1 MITKCKRI
9 KNVGK
14 FYDFSC
20 QANALDWHK
29 NTFLFAPNAYGK
41 STLVNVLRSLR
52 DNDPKLIRSRKTLDK
67 VTAPEAVIVI
77 DGANHVFNDTKWD
90 RPFPNI
96 RIFDVPFI
104 HANILTHEIE
114 HEHKKNIH
122 KIIIGAEGIKLAEQL
137 ANLKNREKERRQQF
151 EALANQFTEARFTHH
166 KLDAFMTIST
176 AEEIAVT
183 TRIQKLEQDIKSKE
197 SEARIR
203 QLSYPNTLTAPD
215 FDPTQPGQ
223 DSPDVIQDEEEMSAP
238 LHYLNELMALVAKKL
253 AAAHETA
260 EKRVLAHIDQNFK
273 NKAQAKEFIRQ
284 GLDLVQADC
293 PFCGQDLKSA
303 ADLLNAYREFFDE
316 AFRTYQ
322 QNLALQAGALARWN
336 LDNDLTA
343 LVSIHNANIAILKQW
358 EPFIGPETLPDVA
371 GSVDAF
377 RPKLTG
383 LKDKVQ
389 AELDKKQK
397 DPNADAD
404 LSQFDALSAELA
416 LLKTAVES
424 YNTAVTAFTEKAKNY
439 VASLPKSDVPSIR
452 VALAKEREIE
462 SRFKPE
468 WKKWATDYP
477 VAKKGTADLLNQK
490 NAKQA
495 ELAAYSKSIFETYQT
510 RINELLLLSL
520 GADFAITGLTGK
532 TDERANEPY
541 ADFGFLILGKKV
553 PLTAHQDDE
562 PCFKNTL
569 SEGDKSTLA
578 FAFFIAAL
586 EKLPELDKQ
595 IVIFDD
601 PLSSLDEN
609 RRLGTVTLL
618 AGLSPRL
625 NQLCVFTHKKDF
637 LRMLFDGIHDK
648 GVLQLKS
655 DKKNGSRIEPFDVE
669 NDRKAEIARLCDDM
683 TRYLNED
690 FGPTPED
697 MQGNIRKVFEI
708 ILKTKYYRAL
718 TAEIKGKNGLGDL
731 IGTLHGKG
739 LISDA
744 TKDQLFRLC
753 RLSDVAH
760 HGSLTKLPEHT
771 LTREEICSAIQE
783 SFSVVE
789 RV

>member
-1 MITKCKRI
+1 MITKIKRVAY
-9 KNVGK
+9 VGK
-14 FYDFSC
+14 FYDYS
-20 QANALDWHK
+20 AKGDGLDWHK

-52 DNDPKLIRSRKTLDK
+52 DNDPKPIRARRTLGK
-67 VTAPEAVIVI
+67 VAAPDAVILI
-77 DGANHVFNDTKWD
+77 DGAPYVFNGTRWD
-90 RPFPNI
+90 RLFPKI
-96 RIFDVPFI
+96 QIFDAPYI
-104 HANILTHEIE
+104 HANILAHEIE
-114 HEHKKNIH
+114 YEHRKNSY
-122 KIIIGAEGIKLAEQL
+122 KIIIGAKGIILAEEL
-137 ANLKNREKERRQQF
+137 ARLKAKEKDKSQEVSNL
-151 EALANQFTEARFTHH
+151 AARFNSAGLILS
-166 KLDAFMTIST
+166 LDAFLAVPD
-176 AEEIAVT
+176 AEEAVVGS
-183 TRIQKLEQDIKSKE
+183 RIQKLEQDRKSKE
-197 SEARIR
+197 SE
-203 QLSYPNTLTAPD
+203 
-215 FDPTQPGQ
+215 GQ
-223 DSPDVIQDEEEMSAP
+223 VRGLGFPQGISAP
-238 LHYLNELMALVAKKL
+238 TYGVLALKSLVAQKL
-253 AAAHETA
+253 AAAHEAA
-260 EKRVLAHIDQNFK
+260 EKRVLAHINRNFK

-303 ADLLNAYREFFDE
+303 ADLLKAYREFFDDV
-316 AFRTYQ
+316 FRKYQ
-322 QNLALQAGALARWN
+322 QNLALQAGTLAKWN

-343 LVSIHNANIAILKQW
+343 LVSAHNANIAILKQW
-358 EPFIGPETLPDVA
+358 EPFIGPETLPDVV

-377 RPKLTG
+377 RPTLTG

-389 AELDKKQK
+389 GELDKKQK
-397 DPNADAD
+397 DPNADAA
-404 LSQFDALSAELA
+404 LLHFDTFVAELA
-416 LLKTAVES
+416 ALKIVVES
-424 YNTAVTAFTEKAKNY
+424 YNAAVAAFTEKAKQY
-439 VASLPKSDVPSIR
+439 VANLPKSDVASIR
-452 VALAKEREIE
+452 AAIAKEEEIKK
-462 SRFKPE
+462 RFAPE
-468 WKKWATDYP
+468 WKKWTADYP
-477 VAKKGTADLLNQK
+477 TAKKDAADLLTKK

-495 ELAAYSKSIFETYQT
+495 ELAAYTKTIFETCQT
-510 RINELLLLSL
+510 RINELLLSL
-520 GADFAITGLTGK
+520 GADFAVTDLTGK
-532 TDERANEPY
+532 TDERANESY
-541 ADFGFLILGKKV
+541 SDFGFLILEKKV

-586 EKLPELDKQ
+586 EKIPELDKQ

-609 RRLGTVTLL
+609 RRLGTVALL

-637 LRMLFDGIHDK
+637 FRMLFDGIHDK

-669 NDRKAEIARLCDDM
+669 DDRKAEIARLCDDM
-683 TRYLNED
+683 SRYLNED

-718 TAEIKGKNGLGDL
+718 TAEIKGKSGLGDL

-739 LISDA
+739 LVSDA

-760 HGSLTKLPEHT
+760 HGGLAKLPEHT

-783 SFSVVE
+783 TFSVAEKV
-789 RV
+789 